1 MSLDSAAFCQQI
13 LEAHNRLRQQHGSP
27 ALTLNSD
34 LSEQAQHWAEKLAA
48 RRHLAYCELPGIGEN
63 ITFFPIWID
72 GEKVVEHWYS
82 ENMKYEYDTPGW
94 QAGTNYF
101 TQVVWK
107 TTEEIGVGRA
117 FILPDTTD
125 GNGDMTTHAGNL
137 SEQVVVAFYRPA
149 GNNNRV
155 GQFAANVHKPTNINS
170 IGQE

>member
-1 MSLDSAAFCQQI
+1 
-13 LEAHNRLRQQHGSP
+13 
-27 ALTLNSD
+27 
-34 LSEQAQHWAEKLAA
+34 
-48 RRHLAYCELPGIGEN
+48 
-63 ITFFPIWID
+63 
-72 GEKVVEHWYS
+72 
-82 ENMKYEYDTPGW
+82 MKYEYDTPGW